1 MRRPRYKDVIEWI
14 VQNDDHPELLA
25 WIEQDGYSPL
35 VTVSMVMDL
44 FLVEEA
50 RIKKD
55 ISVEIKRQEKIH
67 ASASSRNT

>member
-14 VQNDDHPELLA
+14 VQNDDHPELIA

-67 ASASSRNT
+67 ASTSSRNT

>member
-14 VQNDDHPELLA
+14 VQNDDHPELIA